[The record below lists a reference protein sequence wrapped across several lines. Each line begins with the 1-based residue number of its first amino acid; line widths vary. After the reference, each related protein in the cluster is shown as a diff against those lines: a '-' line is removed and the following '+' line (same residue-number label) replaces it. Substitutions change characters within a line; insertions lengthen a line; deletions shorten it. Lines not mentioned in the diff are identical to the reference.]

1 MALSKLERTAQEFA
15 AKLAASEQRALTR
28 MARAYLVAAGRLEPL
43 WRDAYLALQYA
54 KAQGF
59 DDAYLSGFIWR
70 EQRMAKMLA
79 DMGAIF
85 EQVGAKAGI
94 ALASGQQEA
103 VTLAGQ
109 SFAASMAA
117 ASVTS
122 VGEVMGVLG
131 ASFPRAQFERMVGN
145 LTDFSPVNVLA
156 HRYGET
162 GPSVIRQALLEGVA
176 NGDSPRIVGR
186 RINKALGRH
195 YGDATVLTR
204 TEMLRVYRETTRGT
218 YQANAKYVQG
228 WIWNSA
234 LDKRTCPICYAMHG
248 TKHPLGE
255 PMATHPV
262 CRCSMIPW
270 LRPSPL
276 IKALPGG
283 EGQLGTDVFAALDE
297 ETKLA
302 ILGPSA
308 YKAYSQGLITL
319 PDLVGSRFSS
329 TWGAGRY
336 QRSLSSVLGPDGLK
350 ALRLARPIERLEE
363 RARLVNAVRH
373 PSSPFPVS
381 DAVFNN
387 VVTELERLPGPI
399 HDIIRQVGATAD
411 VVVDTGITAH
421 ETYSYLRGVKPRG
434 WESTGRTW
442 DTVPGSGGQQT
453 TLVGNSLHKGH
464 GSANLVLHE
473 HAHTWDTAVGKV
485 TGMDLSKRREWVEL
499 WQKHKWPTAYELNYP
514 EEGFAESVA
523 RLFGTDEKQ
532 RAYVKPDIAALLRK
546 WASGDF

>member
-15 AKLAASEQRALTR
+15 ARLAASEKRALTR
-28 MARAYLVAAGRLEPL
+28 MARAYLIAAGRLEPL

-59 DDAYLSGFIWR
+59 DDTYLSGFIWR

-94 ALASGQQEA
+94 ALTSGQQEA
-103 VTLAGQ
+103 ITLAGQ

-117 ASVTS
+117 ASATS

-176 NGDSPRIVGR
+176 NGDSPRNVGR

-204 TEMLRVYRETTRGT
+204 TEMLRVYRETARGT

-234 LDKRTCPICYAMHG
+234 LDKRTCPVCYAMHG

-283 EGQLGTDVFAALDE
+283 EGQLGTDAFAALDE
-297 ETKLA
+297 ETKRA

-308 YKAYSQGLITL
+308 YKAYSQGLIKL
-319 PDLVGSRFSS
+319 PDLVGTRFSP
-329 TWGAGRY
+329 TWGMGRY
-336 QRSLSSVLGPDGLK
+336 QRSLSSVLGPDRLK
-350 ALRLARPIERLEE
+350 AL
-363 RARLVNAVRH
+363 
-373 PSSPFPVS
+373 
-381 DAVFNN
+381 
-387 VVTELERLPGPI
+387 
-399 HDIIRQVGATAD
+399 
-411 VVVDTGITAH
+411 
-421 ETYSYLRGVKPRG
+421 
-434 WESTGRTW
+434 
-442 DTVPGSGGQQT
+442 
-453 TLVGNSLHKGH
+453 
-464 GSANLVLHE
+464 
-473 HAHTWDTAVGKV
+473 
-485 TGMDLSKRREWVEL
+485 
-499 WQKHKWPTAYELNYP
+499 
-514 EEGFAESVA
+514 
-523 RLFGTDEKQ
+523 
-532 RAYVKPDIAALLRK
+532 
-546 WASGDF
+546 